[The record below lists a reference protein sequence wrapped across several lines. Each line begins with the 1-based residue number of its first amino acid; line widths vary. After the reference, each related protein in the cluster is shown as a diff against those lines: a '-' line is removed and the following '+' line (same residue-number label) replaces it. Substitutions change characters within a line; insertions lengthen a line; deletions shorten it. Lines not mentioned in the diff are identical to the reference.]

1 MAQTNALLKSIGGGV
16 NLDMATM
23 VERQVRGM
31 LERLKTEV
39 RRATQQTG
47 QGFAQLTEG
56 AKQSATQIEQL
67 VSATQ
72 KMSADG
78 SVTLTQKG
86 YDKLNQSIT
95 EVYKNAQL
103 ATRTLTTDSALTKDI
118 AYANQ
123 LYAEQITYLKRVY
136 DLKTQRLNTPEG
148 SSKAAE
154 LDKQIAETGALAD
167 ANKEIIALLDSQ
179 AVSRSKLV
187 NLGNEETRIAQK
199 FAIAQAQVQDRASG
213 QASSGVREI
222 MQAQGAYQRLTEA
235 YRQYDAA
242 VKSGNNAGQAYWQ
255 QSIAGAMREMQA
267 IEGKLDSLSLE
278 EGARRRLLDLIQKA
292 KDAEATH
299 TQALSGTNQLVDQM
313 GKRLTQMLV
322 TAVALRTLSSIW
334 REAIGFAREYYDLL
348 NEIRVVSGKTQAQA
362 DEMGKRYRKFA
373 RDMQVS
379 ATEVAKAAVEYF
391 RQGLRED
398 EVNRRVNA
406 TVKFA
411 KVAA

>member
-1 MAQTNALLKSIGGGV
+1 MTTV
-16 NLDMATM
+16 

-31 LERLKTEV
+31 LERLKAEV
-39 RRATQQTG
+39 HRSAKQTG
-47 QGFAQLTEG
+47 QSFAQLTEG

-72 KMSADG
+72 KLSADG

-123 LYAEQITYLKRVY
+123 LYAEQIAYLKRVY

-148 SSKAAE
+148 GAKAVE
-154 LDKQIAETGALAD
+154 LDKQIADTGALAD

-187 NLGNEETRIAQK
+187 NLGNEETRIVQK
-199 FAIAQAQVQDRASG
+199 FAIAQAQAHDRLAG

-222 MQAQGAYQRLTEA
+222 AQAQAAYQRLTEA
-235 YRQYDAA
+235 YRQYNAA

-255 QSIAGAMREMQA
+255 QSIAGATREIQA

-278 EGARRRLLDLIQKA
+278 EGARRRL
-292 KDAEATH
+292 
-299 TQALSGTNQLVDQM
+299 
-313 GKRLTQMLV
+313 
-322 TAVALRTLSSIW
+322 
-334 REAIGFAREYYDLL
+334 
-348 NEIRVVSGKTQAQA
+348 
-362 DEMGKRYRKFA
+362 
-373 RDMQVS
+373 
-379 ATEVAKAAVEYF
+379 
-391 RQGLRED
+391 
-398 EVNRRVNA
+398 
-406 TVKFA
+406 
-411 KVAA
+411 